1 MSSHW
6 DTRIRPRLRTYDD
19 TDVLAAIAHA
29 LGMSWAET
37 ASLLN
42 VGEST
47 LYNRSAKNAP
57 FYDKVRAFTEAR
69 IAERD
74 ARAAART
81 ANKSSDLIASA
92 QDRIKGLFDK
102 AFLVSER
109 AVHKALEDGDD
120 ITYEK
125 ALEVHKSFTTWAAKF
140 AASEAP
146 KRLQMEGQVN
156 HNHRLVADS
165 TIQRL
170 NAFMDKHQAL
180 LPEAVD
186 AEVVS

>member
-1 MSSHW
+1 
-6 DTRIRPRLRTYDD
+6 
-19 TDVLAAIAHA
+19 
-29 LGMSWAET
+29 MSWAET

-47 LYNRSAKNAP
+47 LYNRSAKHPA
-57 FYDKVRAFTEAR
+57 FYDKVRAFVEAR
-69 IAERD
+69 LAERD
-74 ARAAART
+74 AKSAART

-109 AVHKALEDGDD
+109 AVNRALEMGDD
-120 ITYEK
+120 IGYEQ

-146 KRLQMEGQVN
+146 KRLEMAGRVDHQ
-156 HNHRLVADS
+156 HHLVADS

-170 NAFMDKHQAL
+170 NAFMAKHQAL

-186 AEVVS
+186 AEVVG